1 MAGALRSLQTAL
13 PYQSSIIIRQS
24 SIENPRRCPMQKTA
38 ADLISLPIEM
48 NDKIADTKFRLVHIA
63 SQRVRQLSAGAPPV
77 VMSRSIKD
85 ATIALEE
92 AVAGSFKILVGEEAK
107 KAKEEFQ
114 KREEQARIE
123 EQLSAKEEEIRKEL
137 SAYLSESQEEEG
149 AEEALG
155 EEPVEEEAEEST
167 EAEETEEAEEE

>member
-1 MAGALRSLQTAL
+1 
-13 PYQSSIIIRQS
+13 
-24 SIENPRRCPMQKTA
+24 MQKA
-38 ADLISLPIEM
+38 AEDLISLPIEM
-48 NDKIADTKFRLVHIA
+48 NDRIADTKFRLVHIA

-92 AVAGSFKILVGEEAK
+92 AVAGNFKILVGEEAK

-149 AEEALG
+149 GEESLG
-155 EEPVEEEAEEST
+155 EEPGGEEAEENT
-167 EAEETEEAEEE
+167 NAEEAEEAEE